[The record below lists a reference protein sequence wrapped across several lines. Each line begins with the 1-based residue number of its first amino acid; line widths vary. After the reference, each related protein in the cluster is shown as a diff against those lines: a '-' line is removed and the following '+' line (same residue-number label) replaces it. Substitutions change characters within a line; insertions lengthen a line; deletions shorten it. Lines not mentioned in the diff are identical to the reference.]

1 MSLVHNIK
9 TGDFIRVIANHLRM
23 SPQLVSDDE
32 NTPGLLAPSTPVNNP
47 DGEQSRANSIVPMS
61 KVANER
67 TSRPTPLIGIR
78 SGQMVKTG
86 FNSYDVFIFIRCYTS
101 LDKAFVENDEILSLV
116 NSLLDNAFLPIPS
129 AAVAEMTLEQVSGEE
144 YDEGFKLNYR
154 ESQFRL
160 NIT

>member
-1 MSLVHNIK
+1 MALVHNIK
-9 TGDFIRVIANHLRM
+9 TGDFIRAIANKLKE
-23 SPQLVSDDE
+23 SPALVSDDDA
-32 NTPGLLAPSTPVNNP
+32 TPGLLAKSTAVNAP
-47 DGEQSRANSIVPMS
+47 DGPESRRNSIVPMT
-61 KVANER
+61 KVADER

-78 SGQMVKTG
+78 SGQMVKVG
-86 FNSYDVFIFIRCYTS
+86 YNSYDVFIFIRCYTS

-116 NSLLDNAFLPIPS
+116 NSLLDQAYLPIPS